1 MSYSA
6 SLFADYHQIHIFDD
20 GSTTSLGDA
29 WLTETATATNLA
41 VEADAIAV
49 GTTVNVFVDVTV
61 DILDRDPGDDSA
73 DFDHVAEASLRS
85 ASGRLVVMGCTGYE
99 PDADRIAVP
108 AGWLR
113 LRASRRNL
121 DAAWEADLASDDDP
135 DTTEQVRIQ
144 VWPADPAKTEL
155 IKLWQPT
162 EHPSTHVS

>member
-1 MSYSA
+1 MSFSD

-20 GSTTSLGDA
+20 GSATNLGDA
-29 WLTETATATNLA
+29 WLTETASVTKLA
-41 VEADAIAV
+41 VESDAIAV

-61 DILDRDPGDDSA
+61 DVLDHEPIDDSTE
-73 DFDHVAEASLRS
+73 FDHVAEASLRS

-121 DAAWEADLASDDDP
+121 DAAWAADLASDDDP
-135 DTTEQVRIQ
+135 ETTEQLRVQ
-144 VWPADPAKTEL
+144 VWPAEPAQTVL
-155 IKLWQPT
+155 IKLWQP
-162 EHPSTHVS
+162 S